1 MKKLW
6 KKGIILLL
14 AVSLFQGNSIT
25 SLALWNGI
33 SSRGMSYRNHQLVV
47 NPSTD
52 FINVFQLADGESPV
66 MPLESCQ
73 MEKKG
78 ITYTYTPVEQ
88 KAQADFSSPVP
99 YVMTSERGER
109 GYCWLMARSARDSD
123 ISNWSEKEKQALL
136 DTAPDIIACRD
147 RMIVILD

>member
-14 AVSLFQGNSIT
+14 AVSLFLGNSIT

-99 YVMTSERGER
+99 LSLIHISEPTR
-109 GYCWLMARSARDSD
+109 
-123 ISNWSEKEKQALL
+123 
-136 DTAPDIIACRD
+136 P
-147 RMIVILD
+147 